1 MCASRESRRLFAVAD
16 DVRQLGLDVKLI
28 CVFEAS
34 SLIHVVSQV
43 FRLSTD
49 ADPTSHRVRLWR
61 GLSASKVL
69 HIRVFFP
76 RVRLHGHPEV

>member
-1 MCASRESRRLFAVAD
+1 MQHAG
-16 DVRQLGLDVKLI
+16 DVRQLGLDVQFL

-61 GLSASKVL
+61 GGSASKVIL
-69 HIRVFFP
+69 LRVFFS
-76 RVRLHGHPEV
+76 RVRLHRHPEV